1 MSIGQRITEL
11 RQQNHISQKQLA
23 EALGISRQAISK
35 WENDLTSPDTLN
47 LIRLADVLDTEV
59 EYLATGVKPVYQSPP
74 IVVNLVKKE
83 EVIAE
88 KKIEKVV
95 FKPVFRV
102 KYLRNPI
109 EFAAVGILSFVLGLA
124 VGALF

>member
-11 RQQNHISQKQLA
+11 RKQNHISQKQLA
-23 EALGISRQAISK
+23 EALAVSRQAISK
-35 WENDLTSPDTLN
+35 WENDLASPDTLN
-47 LIRLADVLDTEV
+47 LIHLADILDTEV

-88 KKIEKVV
+88 KEIEKIVL
-95 FKPVFRV
+95 KPVFRT

-109 EFAAVGILSFVLGLA
+109 EFAAVGILSFVIGLA